1 MESDGYNLDYLNIPY
16 NITESSKK
24 ITDIFQRLNVLNIE
38 DSLFELKTML
48 DYFDSIYNEFDKE
61 KISKKIYSDYI
72 RTVLIK
78 ITKLTKI
85 NNTLLKKLK
94 DIKYSY
100 DLDLQ
105 YNIILSPIVENIDTF
120 NSRTKYIP
128 FYKNVLK
135 EGVLLNG

>member
-1 MESDGYNLDYLNIPY
+1 
-16 NITESSKK
+16 
-24 ITDIFQRLNVLNIE
+24 LNVLNIE

-100 DLDLQ
+100 DLNDEDVE
-105 YNIILSPIVENIDTF
+105 IVFKI
-120 NSRTKYIP
+120 
-128 FYKNVLK
+128 K
-135 EGVLLNG
+135 EELAEERGEYDDVVEAGRAHEASYSHLG